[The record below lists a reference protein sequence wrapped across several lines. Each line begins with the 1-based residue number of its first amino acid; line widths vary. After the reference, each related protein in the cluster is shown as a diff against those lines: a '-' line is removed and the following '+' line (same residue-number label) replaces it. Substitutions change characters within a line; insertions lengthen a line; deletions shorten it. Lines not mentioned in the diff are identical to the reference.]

1 MYQNQ
6 LHRRGRA
13 VMFREAHRLG
23 VQRADRGE
31 CPGNPKVTSVR
42 IDRHIQWPGGGSAI
56 SVHFLDISE
65 NALLVGFV
73 S

>member
-1 MYQNQ
+1 
-6 LHRRGRA
+6 
-13 VMFREAHRLG
+13 LG